1 MPYQTRSKTK
11 MEEIAHILVQLSQA
25 PPAIEAQFAV
35 AELEPEEVQ
44 PVQWASPLQAPQEA
58 PMTPP
63 MPPLDAPTLSDLDT
77 EQLTSEEFQYWQEQ
91 SRALLRA
98 PQSVP
103 RLGRSLS
110 HSEEARAR
118 AEAVAPQTKPGDT
131 ILMNFFIDRNGY
143 TTLQYMKNVNGTMVV
158 HGIEGPEDIL
168 TIPWTF
174 VVTDFGF

>member
-1 MPYQTRSKTK
+1 MG
-11 MEEIAHILVQLSQA
+11 I
-25 PPAIEAQFAV
+25 
-35 AELEPEEVQ
+35 
-44 PVQWASPLQAPQEA
+44 ASPSTARGA
-58 PMTPP
+58 DDAA
-63 MPPLDAPTLSDLDT
+63 DAPTRCADVVRPVYGEIDLRRVPVLAR
-77 EQLTSEEFQYWQEQ
+77 EVPCV
-91 SRALLRA
+91 LRA

-158 HGIEGPEDIL
+158 YGIEGPDDIL